1 MEKNVGKKDA
11 MIRIILALVSVAI
24 GVVLLNVQREVSI
37 GLFIFSGML
46 LVTSMVGRCGL
57 YKLFGIN
64 TCPID
69 SK

>member
-11 MIRIILALVSVAI
+11 IVRIILAVVTVSI
-24 GVVLLNVQREVSI
+24 GLVLLNVQREVSI

-46 LVTSMVGRCGL
+46 IVTSMVGRCGL

-64 TCPID
+64 TCPLD
-69 SK
+69 